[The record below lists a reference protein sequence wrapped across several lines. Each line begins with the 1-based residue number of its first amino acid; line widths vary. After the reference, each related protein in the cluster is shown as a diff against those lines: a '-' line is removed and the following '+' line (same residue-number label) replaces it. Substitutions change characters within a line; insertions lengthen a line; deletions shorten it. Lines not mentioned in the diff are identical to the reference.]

1 VRSLLVSSRFPWPP
15 FTGDRLR
22 ALIWIDAL
30 TALGEVTLVS
40 PPGVLPQ
47 EYEQIRHVPASRAA
61 GTMASASAKVLRERL
76 PFHSLIAA
84 GRGWREALRRAGSG
98 FDVAVVLLSRFEPWI
113 RGSVAADRIILDAID
128 SLGRSMAERA
138 REASFL
144 SSVFWRREAAR
155 TSDLEEKL
163 ANRYDTVMVVSEEER
178 VLFGPGAVAVPNGVE
193 IDPLAGLGP
202 RRYEFGFWGRLA
214 YFANRDAAT
223 VLLDTIWPEIR
234 KLRPQAS
241 LLIAGADAPSG
252 VTARSG
258 RDGITVISP
267 MADRPALLRQIEV
280 ALFPIRF
287 GTGQS
292 NKLMEAGEAGC
303 AVACTTR
310 AIRGLDD
317 LLPHAAVFDDPLD
330 LARAAA
336 AIDNPRERGRA
347 AREAVENS
355 YSREA
360 TLKRLRRIATGAPS

>member
-1 VRSLLVSSRFPWPP
+1 VRSLLVSSRFPWPS

-22 ALIWIDAL
+22 ALIWVDAL

-47 EYEQIRHVPASRAA
+47 QYKHIRHVPASRSAA
-61 GTMASASAKVLRERL
+61 TMPLASAKVLRDGL

-84 GRGWREALRRAGSG
+84 GRRWREALRGAGDR

-128 SLGRSMAERA
+128 SLGRSMAERS
-138 REASFL
+138 REANFL
-144 SSVFWRREAAR
+144 SSLFWRREVAR

-163 ANRYDTVMVVSEEER
+163 ASRYDTVMVVSEEER
-178 VLFGPGAVAVPNGVE
+178 ALFGPSAVAVPNGVE
-193 IDPLAGLGP
+193 LYPPAGEGP
-202 RRYEFGFWGRLA
+202 RRYDFGFWGRLA

-223 VLLDTIWPEIR
+223 VLLETIWPEIR
-234 KLRPQAS
+234 KERPQAS
-241 LLIAGADAPSG
+241 LLVAGADAPAF
-252 VTARSG
+252 VRARSG
-258 RDGITVISP
+258 QDGITVISP
-267 MADRPALLRQIEV
+267 MEDRPALLRQIDV

-303 AVACTTR
+303 AIACTTR

-317 LLPHAAVFDDPLD
+317 LLPHAAVFDDPMD

-336 AIDNPRERGRA
+336 AIDNSRDRGRA

-360 TLKRLRRIATGAPS
+360 TLERLRGIASGARS

>member
-1 VRSLLVSSRFPWPP
+1 
-15 FTGDRLR
+15 
-22 ALIWIDAL
+22 
-30 TALGEVTLVS
+30 
-40 PPGVLPQ
+40 
-47 EYEQIRHVPASRAA
+47 
-61 GTMASASAKVLRERL
+61 
-76 PFHSLIAA
+76 
-84 GRGWREALRRAGSG
+84 
-98 FDVAVVLLSRFEPWI
+98 
-113 RGSVAADRIILDAID
+113 
-128 SLGRSMAERA
+128 
-138 REASFL
+138 
-144 SSVFWRREAAR
+144 
-155 TSDLEEKL
+155 
-163 ANRYDTVMVVSEEER
+163 
-178 VLFGPGAVAVPNGVE
+178 VE
-193 IDPLAGLGP
+193 IDPLAEVGP
-202 RRYEFGFWGRLA
+202 RQFDFGFWGRLA

-241 LLIAGADAPSG
+241 LLIAGADAPAW

-267 MADRPALLRQIEV
+267 MEDRPALLRQIEV

-303 AVACTTR
+303 AIACTAR

-336 AIDNPRERGRA
+336 AIDNPRERGRG
-347 AREAVENS
+347 AREAVENG

-360 TLKRLRRIATGAPS
+360 TLERLRRIATGAPS